1 MLGMT
6 IQTMLEEMPASEYN
20 RWKAFERMHG
30 PLGPLRDD
38 ILTGLVLNLLANVNR
53 DPKKKAYP
61 LADFVPEWDAAMR
74 AVERE
79 GGTDGRFDTQTRNR
93 RFGNS
98 RNSD

>member
-1 MLGMT
+1 MLA
-6 IQTMLEEMPASEYN
+6 EMPASEYN

-53 DPKKKAYP
+53 DPKKKAFP
-61 LADFVPEWDAAMR
+61 LADFVPEWDGATR
-74 AVERE
+74 VEKGE
-79 GGTDGRFDTQTRNR
+79 GGTDGRRNTPARDR

-98 RNSD
+98 RISD

>member
-1 MLGMT
+1 MPVHVML
-6 IQTMLEEMPASEYN
+6 QTMPASEYN
-20 RWKAFERMHG
+20 RWKAFERMNG

-61 LADFVPEWDAAMR
+61 LTDFVPKWHTASD
-74 AVERE
+74 VEE
-79 GGTDGRFDTQTRNR
+79 GGTNGRRVTQTRDR

>member
-1 MLGMT
+1 MPIYAMLR
-6 IQTMLEEMPASEYN
+6 EMPASEYN
-20 RWKAFERMHG
+20 RWKAIERMHG

-61 LADFVPEWDAAMR
+61 LDDFVPKWEQARNLA
-74 AVERE
+74 ERE
-79 GGTDGRFDTQTRNR
+79 GGTDGRRITQARDR

-98 RNSD
+98 SNSD